1 MPNLDDGTS
10 GYLKGTASVATYF
23 PIDRKG
29 TAYIACEA
37 CRFYRRSSKRCGLTD
52 EVIPWPDK
60 YTGRSCPLTL
70 EEEENGEPWN
80 L

>member
-10 GYLKGTASVATYF
+10 GYLKGTALVTTYF

-29 TAYIACEA
+29 TAYITCEA

-60 YTGRSCPLTL
+60 YTGRNCPLTL
-70 EEEENGEPWN
+70 EEEGNGEPWN

>member
-1 MPNLDDGTS
+1 MV
-10 GYLKGTASVATYF
+10 YK
-23 PIDRKG
+23 
-29 TAYIACEA
+29 CEA

-60 YTGRSCPLTL
+60 YTGRNCPLTL